1 MLGDDSLPPYAASYD
16 LADLLN
22 ADFLTSPATL
32 ASNQASSSTASDMN
46 DSGPSSPTSSHSPA
60 ALQTPPQSQLP
71 TAFPD
76 ILDPSP
82 FVTHPYQNASSSSPS
97 GNIFSFIDDEANP
110 ASKPVA
116 GFDPFNSFGMGMGN
130 AFSGMAMDF
139 GAMGMDIAGLSMDI
153 DLSVPIDA
161 STAAPTA
168 ANLDPRAG
176 TEMDAHES
184 TPALSPESGVNPQL
198 VGTPAPSKHEEEDEE
213 REEEHSA
220 EDDDDDEE
228 MDFDQ
233 PPKKKGRSTRKS
245 TRKTT
250 QQQQQAPRLTLTIAP
265 VKAGGHGKA
274 RRGTVQGGGVV
285 KKSSAGGASPS
296 YTPSLVVKPI
306 PLEKENSSSLPN
318 SNAISVPR
326 ASTSTLP
333 PPAVVST
340 SPIATTSGKGKRSA
354 SGKEKAGRSDR
365 SERAERPLT
374 LPEKLAQLKSA
385 STPIVAKSLGLGDWV
400 GGNIKGNFD
409 LLALSPDR
417 SDSSSSAGN
426 AASIGDSASEA
437 GDVSDHHFTFMGS
450 SANGGAMSAQE
461 ANFLAGEDR
470 DDDIPADWRPP
481 PEVFQK
487 MSSKEKRQLRNKISA
502 RNFRVRRKEY
512 ISTLEGDIAER
523 DHLLQ
528 VVRAQLGET
537 QSENVALRQE
547 IDALKKV
554 LLSGRGSGG
563 ENSLDGVVL
572 NLPPPA
578 PLPAQSAAEK
588 LAAAASSPSPS
599 SSSLL
604 TPNTQKDLPTTPR
617 LGGKRGGFWGGVSS
631 GVGLGGIT
639 PVHTTIMPEW
649 GSILGMGVFGN
660 ASSSDSSSS
669 SSGSSPSPH
678 SDYGSEEEATVHIS
692 ERHPKEMENINPGL
706 NGITAREQEAD
717 AYNGN
722 GMSMGM
728 GGGLDGFADMN
739 PFTMK
744 TLDMYR
750 MHLWGR
756 MAAQYQQHQQHQQR
770 TPAAAKPLTGLASSL
785 RPAYFAPSAK
795 GNVSPASASPPPPYT
810 PYAHGHSSGAMVGG
824 PLSALLM
831 GKSIPICYPQSSKPP
846 SYYSGST
853 KQTVK
858 EEEKDVTMKQYAQFQ
873 RDREREVQQN
883 QTDAVVAALATQ
895 TVFRRLGSAF
905 WEAFAGSPSPSSSS
919 SAGSST
925 NSSLPRHFVA
935 SKWDVEKMQK
945 VLEGKA
951 VLKVVDIE
959 PTPVHTE
966 KRERREVKRE
976 MKGTVTHQREEGPA
990 VKCLSQMLESL
1001 ALK

>member
-1 MLGDDSLPPYAASYD
+1 MLGDDPLPPYAASYD

-32 ASNQASSSTASDMN
+32 ASNQASSSSAASDMN

-82 FVTHPYQNASSSSPS
+82 FVTHPYQNVSSTSPS
-97 GNIFSFIDDEANP
+97 GNIFSFIDDEANT
-110 ASKPVA
+110 ASKPAV

-139 GAMGMDIAGLSMDI
+139 GAMGMDIAGLSMDM
-153 DLSVPIDA
+153 DLSVPVD
-161 STAAPTA
+161 SSAAPTA

-176 TEMDAHES
+176 TEMDAHDS

-198 VGTPAPSKHEEEDEE
+198 VGTPAPSKDKEEDDE
-213 REEEHSA
+213 REEDHSA
-220 EDDDDDEE
+220 EEDDDEE

-245 TRKTT
+245 TRKNT

-285 KKSSAGGASPS
+285 KKSSASGASPS
-296 YTPSLVVKPI
+296 YTPSVAVKPI
-306 PLEKENSSSLPN
+306 SLEKENSSTLPN

-333 PPAVVST
+333 PPAAVPT
-340 SPIATTSGKGKRSA
+340 SPIASTSGKGKRSA

-400 GGNIKGNFD
+400 GGNIKG
-409 LLALSPDR
+409 S
-417 SDSSSSAGN
+417 
-426 AASIGDSASEA
+426 AASIADSASDA

-461 ANFLAGEDR
+461 ASFLAGEDK

-554 LLSGRGSGG
+554 LLSGRGSGE
-563 ENSLDGVVL
+563 ENGVVL

-588 LAAAASSPSPS
+588 LAAAASSPTPS

-660 ASSSDSSSS
+660 SSGSDSSSS

-678 SDYGSEEEATVHIS
+678 SDYGSEEEPTVHIR
-692 ERHPKEMENINPGL
+692 EPHPKEMENINPGL

-717 AYNGN
+717 AYSGN
-722 GMSMGM
+722 AMGM
-728 GGGLDGFADMN
+728 GGGFDGFADMN

-756 MAAQYQQHQQHQQR
+756 MAAQYQQHQQHQQHQQR
-770 TPAAAKPLTGLASSL
+770 APAAAKPLTGLASSL

-795 GNVSPASASPPPPYT
+795 GNVSSTSPPPPYT

-831 GKSIPICYPQSSKPP
+831 GKSIPICCPQTNSKPP

-853 KQTVK
+853 KQAVK
-858 EEEKDVTMKQYAQFQ
+858 EEEKDVTMNQYAQFQ
-873 RDREREVQQN
+873 RDREREVQQS
-883 QTDAVVAALATQ
+883 QRDAVVAALATQ

-905 WEAFAGSPSPSSSS
+905 WEAFAGSPSPSSASS
-919 SAGSST
+919 SAGSSA

-959 PTPVHTE
+959 PVPAQ
-966 KRERREVKRE
+966 RERREVKRE
-976 MKGTVTHQREEGPA
+976 MKDVASHPREEGPA

>member
-1 MLGDDSLPPYAASYD
+1 
-16 LADLLN
+16 
-22 ADFLTSPATL
+22 
-32 ASNQASSSTASDMN
+32 MN

-60 ALQTPPQSQLP
+60 ALQTPPQPQLP

-82 FVTHPYQNASSSSPS
+82 FVTHPPS

-110 ASKPVA
+110 TSKPVA

-139 GAMGMDIAGLSMDI
+139 GAMGMDIAGLSMDM
-153 DLSVPIDA
+153 DLSVPVDA

-168 ANLDPRAG
+168 ANLDPRDG

-220 EDDDDDEE
+220 EEDDEDEE

-233 PPKKKGRSTRKS
+233 PSKKKGRSTRKS

-354 SGKEKAGRSDR
+354 SG
-365 SERAERPLT
+365 
-374 LPEKLAQLKSA
+374 
-385 STPIVAKSLGLGDWV
+385 
-400 GGNIKGNFD
+400 
-409 LLALSPDR
+409 
-417 SDSSSSAGN
+417 
-426 AASIGDSASEA
+426 
-437 GDVSDHHFTFMGS
+437 
-450 SANGGAMSAQE
+450 
-461 ANFLAGEDR
+461 EDR

-502 RNFRVRRKEY
+502 RNFRVRRK
-512 ISTLEGDIAER
+512 GDIAER

-678 SDYGSEEEATVHIS
+678 SDYGSEDEATVHTS

-717 AYNGN
+717 TYNGN
-722 GMSMGM
+722 GMGMGM
-728 GGGLDGFADMN
+728 GGGLEGFADMN

-831 GKSIPICYPQSSKPP
+831 GKSIPIYCPQSSKPP

-905 WEAFAGSPSPSSSS
+905 WEAFAGSPSQSSSS
-919 SAGSST
+919 SSGSST

-959 PTPVHTE
+959 PTPVLTE

-976 MKGTVTHQREEGPA
+976 MKDTVTHQREEGPA

>member
-168 ANLDPRAG
+168 ANLDPRTG

-318 SNAISVPR
+318 SNAIR
-326 ASTSTLP
+326 
-333 PPAVVST
+333 
-340 SPIATTSGKGKRSA
+340 
-354 SGKEKAGRSDR
+354 
-365 SERAERPLT
+365 
-374 LPEKLAQLKSA
+374 
-385 STPIVAKSLGLGDWV
+385 
-400 GGNIKGNFD
+400 
-409 LLALSPDR
+409 
-417 SDSSSSAGN
+417 
-426 AASIGDSASEA
+426 
-437 GDVSDHHFTFMGS
+437 
-450 SANGGAMSAQE
+450 
-461 ANFLAGEDR
+461 EDR

-502 RNFRVRRKEY
+502 RNFRVRRK
-512 ISTLEGDIAER
+512 GDIAER